1 MGAAFLGCISFE
13 WSTDRGTRHTEC
25 MSDRIGV
32 RARRRSPALSVRVRI
47 LAAILL
53 VTAAGL
59 AIAGTTAY
67 VVQRERTLIEI
78 DAVLTDTV
86 DDARIVAADSA
97 AVDVRGALRA
107 VIAGV
112 RPATN
117 ESTLAV
123 IDGVAALEPRA
134 VDFRLADDV
143 LVARSVVET
152 ATGEVVLGTVTASGR
167 LLRYVFVPVS
177 VDGDPARGTFIA
189 AFDVNAELRPVSDAS
204 RTYLFV
210 GLATLMVVGLVG
222 WVVAGRLLRP
232 IRGLR
237 EATARITASDVSERI
252 PVVGHDDVSALT
264 STVNEMLDRLQGA
277 LTGQRQLLDDV
288 GHELKTPIT
297 IVRGHL
303 ELMNSSSAADVA
315 ATRDLAIDELDRM
328 GGLVRD
334 ISALAQVERSALAQR
349 YPADIAALVERVRQ
363 NAGALSAHSWV
374 TTATADVVVAVDAA
388 KLTQALLQ
396 LAANAVTHGAP
407 TGAIELGSALT
418 LDAAGRPRLQLWV
431 SDHGPGV
438 SDELL
443 PRIFDRFQ
451 RGTRGRG
458 PAGSGLGLAIVAAIA
473 EAHGGTVLISPTPGG
488 GATFTIDL
496 PADSAPATP
505 ELKDIR
511 L

>member
-1 MGAAFLGCISFE
+1 
-13 WSTDRGTRHTEC
+13 
-25 MSDRIGV
+25 MSDPIGV
-32 RARRRSPALSVRVRI
+32 RVWRRSPTLSVRVRI

-67 VVQRERTLIEI
+67 VVQRERTLSDI

-86 DDARIVAADSA
+86 DDVRIVATDSA
-97 AVDVRGALRA
+97 AALAGTADLRGVMRA

-134 VDFRLADDV
+134 VDFRLVDDA
-143 LVARSVVET
+143 LVQRSEAET
-152 ATGEVVLGTVTASGR
+152 ASGEVVLGTVTASGR

-177 VDGDPARGTFIA
+177 VDGDPAQSTFIA
-189 AFDVNAELRPVSDAS
+189 AFDLNAELKPVSDAS
-204 RTYLFV
+204 RIYLLV
-210 GLATLMVVGLVG
+210 GLVTLIVVGLVG

-232 IRGLR
+232 IRALR
-237 EATARITASDVSERI
+237 EAAARITASDVSERI

-264 STVNEMLDRLQGA
+264 STVNDMLDRLQGA
-277 LTGQRQLLDDV
+277 LTGQRRLLDDV

-303 ELMNSSSAADVA
+303 ELMNPASVADVV

-334 ISALAQVERSALAQR
+334 ISALAQVERSALANR
-349 YPADIAALVERVRQ
+349 RPTDIAALVERVRLK
-363 NAGALSAHSWV
+363 AAALSAHSWV
-374 TTATADVVVAVDAA
+374 VSATADVVVAVDAD

-396 LAANAVTHGAP
+396 LAANAVSHGAP
-407 TGAIELGSALT
+407 TGVVELGSALT
-418 LDAAGRPRLQLWV
+418 TDASGRPRLQLWV
-431 SDHGPGV
+431 SDHGPGI

-443 PRIFDRFQ
+443 PRVFDRFQ
-451 RGTRGRG
+451 RGIRGRG

-473 EAHGGTVLISPTPGG
+473 EAHGGTARVSTTPGG

-496 PADSAPATP
+496 PADEAPALP
-505 ELKDIR
+505 DPKDIR
-511 L
+511 S

>member
-1 MGAAFLGCISFE
+1 M
-13 WSTDRGTRHTEC
+13 TDP
-25 MSDRIGV
+25 IGV
-32 RARRRSPALSVRVRI
+32 RARRSPTLSVRVRI

-67 VVQRERTLIEI
+67 VVQSERTLSEI

-86 DDARIVAADSA
+86 DDVRIVAADSA
-97 AVDVRGALRA
+97 ARDLRGALRA

-123 IDGVAALEPRA
+123 IDGAAALEPRA
-134 VDFRLADDV
+134 VDFRLADDA
-143 LVARSVVET
+143 LVQRSEAET
-152 ATGEVVLGTVTASGR
+152 GSGEVVLGTVTASGR

-189 AFDVNAELRPVSDAS
+189 AFDLNAELKPVSDAS
-204 RTYLFV
+204 RTYLIV
-210 GLATLMVVGLVG
+210 GLVTLIVVGLVG

-237 EATARITASDVSERI
+237 EAAARITASDVSERI

-264 STVNEMLDRLQGA
+264 STVNDMLDRLQGA

-303 ELMNSSSAADVA
+303 ELMNPDNASDVV

-334 ISALAQVERSALAQR
+334 ISALAQVERSALANVH
-349 YPADIAALVERVRQ
+349 PTDIAALVERVRLKV
-363 NAGALSAHSWV
+363 AALSAHSWV
-374 TTATADVVVAVDAA
+374 VTATADGVVLVDAD

-407 TGAIELGSALT
+407 TGVIELGSALT
-418 LDAAGRPRLQLWV
+418 LDAAGRPHLHLWV
-431 SDHGPGV
+431 SDHGPGI

-443 PRIFDRFQ
+443 PRVFDRFQ

-473 EAHGGTVLISPTPGG
+473 QAHGGTALVAPTPGG

-496 PADSAPATP
+496 PADQAPASP
-505 ELKDIR
+505 DLKDIR
-511 L
+511 S

>member
-1 MGAAFLGCISFE
+1 
-13 WSTDRGTRHTEC
+13 
-25 MSDRIGV
+25 MSDPIGV
-32 RARRRSPALSVRVRI
+32 RASRPLRRSPALSVRVRI
-47 LAAILL
+47 LAVILL

-59 AIAGTTAY
+59 AAAGATAY
-67 VVQRERTLIEI
+67 LVQRERTLSEI
-78 DAVLTDTV
+78 DAVLIATV
-86 DDARIVAADSA
+86 DDVRIVAADSA
-97 AVDVRGALRA
+97 AVDLRGALRA

-123 IDGVAALEPRA
+123 IDGVAVLEPRE
-134 VDFRLADDV
+134 VDFRLVDDEFV
-143 LVARSVVET
+143 QRSVAE
-152 ATGEVVLGTVTASGR
+152 AASGDVVLGTVTAAGR

-177 VDGDPARGTFIA
+177 VDGDSARGTFIA
-189 AFDVNAELRPVSDAS
+189 AFDLNAELRPISDAS
-204 RTYLFV
+204 RTYLIV
-210 GLATLMVVGLVG
+210 GLVTLILVGLVG

-237 EATARITASDVSERI
+237 EAAARITASDVSERI

-264 STVNEMLDRLQGA
+264 TTVNDMLDRLQGA

-303 ELMNSSSAADVA
+303 EVMNVDSAADVT
-315 ATRDLAIDELDRM
+315 ATRELAIDELDRM

-334 ISALAQVERSALAQR
+334 ISTLAQVERSALANR
-349 YPADIAALVERVRQ
+349 RPTDIAALVERVRGK
-363 NAGALSAHSWV
+363 AAALSAHRWV
-374 TTATADVVVAVDAA
+374 VTATADVVVAVDAD

-407 TGAIELGSALT
+407 SGVIELGSAIKA
-418 LDAAGRPRLQLWV
+418 DAAGRPRLHLWV

-438 SDELL
+438 SDELM

-473 EAHGGTVLISPTPGG
+473 QAHGGVALVAPTPGG

-496 PADSAPATP
+496 PLDLASAPAP
-505 ELKDIR
+505 ADPKDIR
-511 L
+511 S

>member
-1 MGAAFLGCISFE
+1 MLDPIS
-13 WSTDRGTRHTEC
+13 
-25 MSDRIGV
+25 V
-32 RARRRSPALSVRVRI
+32 RAWRRSPALSVRVRI

-67 VVQRERTLIEI
+67 VVQRERTLSEI
-78 DAVLTDTV
+78 NAVLTDTV
-86 DDARIVAADSA
+86 DDVRIVAADSS
-97 AVDVRGALRA
+97 AVDLRGALRA

-123 IDGVAALEPRA
+123 IDGAAALEPRS
-134 VDFRLADDV
+134 VDFRLADDE
-143 LVARSVVET
+143 LVARSVTET
-152 ATGEVVLGTVTASGR
+152 ASGEVVLGTVTASGR

-177 VDGDPARGTFIA
+177 VDGDPATGTFIA
-189 AFDVNAELRPVSDAS
+189 AFDLNAELQPVSDAS
-204 RTYLFV
+204 RTYLLV

-237 EATARITASDVSERI
+237 EAAARITASDVSERI

-264 STVNEMLDRLQGA
+264 ATVNEMLDRLQGA

-303 ELMNSSSAADVA
+303 ELMNPDSAADVE
-315 ATRDLAIDELDRM
+315 ATRDLTIDELDRM

-334 ISALAQVERSALAQR
+334 ISALAQVERSVLANR
-349 YPADIAALVERVRQ
+349 RPTDIAALIERVRQ
-363 NAGALSAHSWV
+363 KAAALSEHSWV
-374 TTATADVVVAVDAA
+374 TTATADVVVPVDAD

-396 LAANAVTHGAP
+396 LAANAVTHGPP
-407 TGAIELGSALT
+407 TGVIELGSAVT
-418 LDAAGRPRLQLWV
+418 ADAAGRPRLQLWV
-431 SDHGPGV
+431 RDHGPGI

-473 EAHGGTVLISPTPGG
+473 QAHGGTARVAATPGG

-496 PADSAPATP
+496 PADQ
-505 ELKDIR
+505 ELDPKEIR
-511 L
+511 S

>member
-1 MGAAFLGCISFE
+1 
-13 WSTDRGTRHTEC
+13 
-25 MSDRIGV
+25 MSDPIDV
-32 RARRRSPALSVRVRI
+32 PAWRRSPALSVRVRI

-67 VVQRERTLIEI
+67 VVQRERTLSDI
-78 DAVLTDTV
+78 DSVLTDTV
-86 DDARIVAADSA
+86 DDVRIVAADSA
-97 AVDVRGALRA
+97 ALDLRSALRA

-123 IDGVAALEPRA
+123 IDGVAAFEPRA
-134 VDFRLADDV
+134 VDFRLVDDA
-143 LVARSVVET
+143 LVQRSEAET
-152 ATGEVVLGTVTASGR
+152 ASNEVVLGTVTASGR

-177 VDGDPARGTFIA
+177 VDGDPAQGTFIA
-189 AFDVNAELRPVSDAS
+189 AFDLDAELKPVSDAS
-204 RTYLFV
+204 RTYLLV
-210 GLATLMVVGLVG
+210 GLVTLIVVGLVG

-232 IRGLR
+232 IRALR
-237 EATARITASDVSERI
+237 EAAARITASDVSERI

-264 STVNEMLDRLQGA
+264 LTVNDMLDRLQGA

-303 ELMNSSSAADVA
+303 ELMNPASVGDVV

-334 ISALAQVERSALAQR
+334 ISALAQVERSALANR
-349 YPADIAALVERVRQ
+349 RPTDISALVERVRLK
-363 NAGALSAHSWV
+363 AAALSAHSWV
-374 TTATADVVVAVDAA
+374 VSATADVVVAVDAD

-396 LAANAVTHGAP
+396 LAANAVSHGAP
-407 TGAIELGSALT
+407 TGVIELGSTLT
-418 LDAAGRPRLQLWV
+418 ADAAGRPRLQLWV
-431 SDHGPGV
+431 SDHGPGI
-438 SDELL
+438 SEELL
-443 PRIFDRFQ
+443 PRVFDRFQ

-473 EAHGGTVLISPTPGG
+473 EAHDGTSLVSTTPGG

-496 PADSAPATP
+496 PTDQAPASP
-505 ELKDIR
+505 DPKGIR
-511 L
+511 S

>member
-1 MGAAFLGCISFE
+1 
-13 WSTDRGTRHTEC
+13 

-32 RARRRSPALSVRVRI
+32 RAWRQSPSLSVRVRI
-47 LAAILL
+47 LATILL

-67 VVQRERTLIEI
+67 VVQRERTLSDI

-86 DDARIVAADSA
+86 DDVRIVAADSA
-97 AVDVRGALRA
+97 AARAGTASGGSADLRGVMRA

-134 VDFRLADDV
+134 VDFRLVGDV
-143 LVARSVVET
+143 LVQRSEAET
-152 ATGEVVLGTVTASGR
+152 ASGEVVLGTVTATGR

-177 VDGDPARGTFIA
+177 VDGDPAQGTFIA
-189 AFDVNAELRPVSDAS
+189 AFDLNAELKPVSDAS
-204 RTYLFV
+204 RTYLLV
-210 GLATLMVVGLVG
+210 GLVTLIVVGLVG

-232 IRGLR
+232 IRALR
-237 EATARITASDVSERI
+237 EAAARITASDVSERI

-264 STVNEMLDRLQGA
+264 STVNDMLDRLQGA
-277 LTGQRQLLDDV
+277 LTGQRRLLDDV

-303 ELMNSSSAADVA
+303 ELVNPASPADVV

-334 ISALAQVERSALAQR
+334 ISALAQVERSDVANR
-349 YPADIAALVERVRQ
+349 RPTDISALVERVRQ
-363 NAGALSAHSWV
+363 KAAALSVHSWV
-374 TTATADVVVAVDAA
+374 VSATADVVVTVDAD

-407 TGAIELGSALT
+407 TGVIELGSAVT
-418 LDAAGRPRLQLWV
+418 ADAADRPRLQLWV
-431 SDHGPGV
+431 RDHGPGI

-443 PRIFDRFQ
+443 PRVFDRFQ

-473 EAHGGTVLISPTPGG
+473 EAHGGTALVTTTPGG

-496 PADSAPATP
+496 PADEASASPDP
-505 ELKDIR
+505 KDIR
-511 L
+511 S

>member
-1 MGAAFLGCISFE
+1 M
-13 WSTDRGTRHTEC
+13 
-25 MSDRIGV
+25 
-32 RARRRSPALSVRVRI
+32 SVRVRI

-59 AIAGTTAY
+59 GVAGTTAY
-67 VVQRERTLIEI
+67 LVQRERTLIEI
-78 DAVLTDTV
+78 DAMLSATV
-86 DDARIVAADSA
+86 DDVRIVAADSA
-97 AVDVRGALRA
+97 AVDLRGALRA

-123 IDGVAALEPRA
+123 IDGVAALEPRE
-134 VDFRLADDV
+134 VDFRLADDAM
-143 LVARSVVET
+143 LQRSVVE
-152 ATGEVVLGTVTASGR
+152 AASGDVVLGTVTSSGR

-189 AFDVNAELRPVSDAS
+189 AFDLNAELQPISDAS
-204 RTYLFV
+204 RTYLIV
-210 GLATLMVVGLVG
+210 GLVTLILVGLVG

-237 EATARITASDVSERI
+237 EAAARITASDVSERI

-264 STVNEMLDRLQGA
+264 ATVNDMLDRLQGA

-303 ELMNSSSAADVA
+303 ELMNADSAVDVV

-334 ISALAQVERSALAQR
+334 ISALAQVERSSLQNCR
-349 YPADIAALVERVRQ
+349 PTDIAALVKRVRVK
-363 NAGALSAHSWV
+363 AAALSAHRWV
-374 TTATADVVVAVDAA
+374 VTANAAVVVAVDAD

-396 LAANAVTHGAP
+396 LAANAVSHGAP
-407 TGAIELGSALT
+407 SGVIELGSAIAA
-418 LDAAGRPRLQLWV
+418 DAAGRPRLRLWV

-438 SDELL
+438 SDELM
-443 PRIFDRFQ
+443 PHIFDRFQ

-458 PAGSGLGLAIVAAIA
+458 PVGSGLGLAIVAAIA
-473 EAHGGTVLISPTPGG
+473 AAHDGVARVTPTPGG

-496 PADSAPATP
+496 PLDLANAPAFAP
-505 ELKDIR
+505 PDPKDIR